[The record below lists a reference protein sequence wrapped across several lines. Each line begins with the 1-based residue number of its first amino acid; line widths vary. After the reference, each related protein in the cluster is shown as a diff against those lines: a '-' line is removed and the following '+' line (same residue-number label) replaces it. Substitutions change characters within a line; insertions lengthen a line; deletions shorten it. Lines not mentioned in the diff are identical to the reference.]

1 MGVYCGRNL
10 QTAVEKRI
18 WNLHWEGFSLEKSQ
32 FFTRV
37 QENSANFSN
46 KQKLIAEYLLANYD
60 KAAFMTAAKLGA
72 AVGTSEST
80 VVRFAYAL
88 GYDGFPQ
95 MQKALQDI
103 VKKRLTTV
111 DRLQM
116 TVHDKWDQVL
126 DKVLKNDITNIRLTL
141 EESSRE
147 DFSEA
152 VSMILAARNIYII
165 SLRSATA
172 LGLFLNFYLHLL
184 LKNCRIISGTG
195 TLFEQLTAVEKG
207 DLVIGISFPRYS
219 RQTVEGLK
227 YAQEKGATTLAIT
240 DSVISPL
247 AKSSKV
253 ALVAHSGTA
262 SFIDSFVAPL
272 SVINALIIAVGTKE
286 PHRTKEALKQLEE
299 IWKTFNIYYTE
310 D

>member
-1 MGVYCGRNL
+1 MN
-10 QTAVEKRI
+10 
-18 WNLHWEGFSLEKSQ
+18 KSQ

-37 QENSANFSN
+37 QANSPVFSTR
-46 KQKLIAEYLLANYD
+46 QKLIAEYLLAHYD

-72 AVGTSEST
+72 AVGVSEST

-116 TVHDKWDQVL
+116 SVHDKQDHVL
-126 DKVLKNDITNIRLTL
+126 DKVLRNDITNIRLTL

-147 DFSEA
+147 DFTEA
-152 VSMILAARNIYII
+152 VSMILAAKNIYII

-172 LGLFLNFYLHLL
+172 LGQFLNFYLHLL
-184 LKNCRIISGTG
+184 LKNCRIISGAG

-247 AKSSKV
+247 AKFAKV
-253 ALVAHSGTA
+253 ALVAHSDMA

-272 SVINALIIAVGTKE
+272 SVINALIIAVGSKE
-286 PHRTKEALKQLEE
+286 SHKTEEALRQLEE

>member
-1 MGVYCGRNL
+1 MY
-10 QTAVEKRI
+10 K
-18 WNLHWEGFSLEKSQ
+18 EGFSLKKSQ

-37 QENSANFSN
+37 QENSPNFSA
-46 KQKLIAEYLLANYD
+46 KQKLIAEYLLIKYD

-72 AVGTSEST
+72 TIRVSEST

-88 GYDGFPQ
+88 DYEGFPH

-116 TVHDKWDQVL
+116 AVHDKQEQVL
-126 DKVLKNDITNIRLTL
+126 DKVLRNDITNIRLTM
-141 EESSRE
+141 EEISRE
-147 DFSEA
+147 DFAEA
-152 VSMILAARNIYII
+152 VTMILAAKNIYII

-184 LKNCRIISGTG
+184 LKNCRIISGAG
-195 TLFEQLTAVEKG
+195 TLFDQLTAVETG

-247 AKSSKV
+247 ARFSKV
-253 ALVAHSGTA
+253 VLVAQSDMT

-286 PHRTKEALKQLEE
+286 SHRTEEALKQLEK

>member
-1 MGVYCGRNL
+1 MH
-10 QTAVEKRI
+10 K
-18 WNLHWEGFSLEKSQ
+18 EGFSLKKSQ
-32 FFTRV
+32 FFARV
-37 QENSANFSN
+37 QENSTDFSN

-72 AVGTSEST
+72 AVGASEST
-80 VVRFAYAL
+80 VVRFAYTL
-88 GYDGFPQ
+88 GYKGFPH
-95 MQKALQDI
+95 MQKALQEI

-116 TVHDKWDQVL
+116 TVHDKWDQIL
-126 DKVLKNDITNIRLTL
+126 DKVLRNDITNIRLTL

-152 VSMILAARNIYII
+152 VSMILAAQNIYII

-247 AKSSKV
+247 AKFSKV

-272 SVINALIIAVGTKE
+272 SVINALIIAVGTRE
-286 PHRTKEALKQLEE
+286 SHRTKEALKQLEE

>member
-1 MGVYCGRNL
+1 MY
-10 QTAVEKRI
+10 K
-18 WNLHWEGFSLEKSQ
+18 EGFSLKKSQ

-37 QENSANFSN
+37 QENSPNFSA
-46 KQKLIAEYLLANYD
+46 KQKLIAEYLLIKYD

-72 AVGTSEST
+72 AIGVSEST

-88 GYDGFPQ
+88 GYEGFPH

-116 TVHDKWDQVL
+116 AVHDKQEQVL
-126 DKVLKNDITNIRLTL
+126 DKVLRNDITNIRLTL
-141 EESSRE
+141 EEISRE
-147 DFSEA
+147 DFTEA
-152 VSMILAARNIYII
+152 VSMILAAKNVYII

-184 LKNCRIISGTG
+184 LKNCRIISGAG
-195 TLFEQLTAVEKG
+195 TLFEQLTAVETG

-247 AKSSKV
+247 AKFSKV
-253 ALVAHSGTA
+253 VLVAHSDMT

-286 PHRTKEALKQLEE
+286 SHRTEEALRQLEI